1 MTCRGFVFL
10 EFPIQKNNLPGSS
23 EFSAIRRKI
32 SYFLCWIV
40 EWISPGINEHHKTHC
55 LLVKCKTST
64 SGTSFDTELGNIPW
78 ENKMPYCTP
87 MSAGE
92 GGTQSR
98 WQMPDTSLGGLL
110 EGAHA
115 LWWGAQH
122 KTIQTYHSSPA
133 PPQLHTKAMRGFC
146 LSNRMPLTHN
156 LSICCFKT
164 LEDFVW
170 LLDFTFSN
178 RF

>member
-1 MTCRGFVFL
+1 MTCRGFLFL

-40 EWISPGINEHHKTHC
+40 EWISPGINGHHKTHC
-55 LLVKCKTST
+55 LLVKST
-64 SGTSFDTELGNIPW
+64 SRFYFYIFFCGSSSDMGLENIPW
-78 ENKMPYCTP
+78 ENKMSYCTP
-87 MSAGE
+87 MSAVE

-98 WQMPDTSLGGLL
+98 WQMRHTSLGGLL

-122 KTIQTYHSSPA
+122 KTIQTYHSRVCQPSTTPA
-133 PPQLHTKAMRGFC
+133 SYQSHEGILP
-146 LSNRMPLTHN
+146 
-156 LSICCFKT
+156 
-164 LEDFVW
+164 
-170 LLDFTFSN
+170 
-178 RF
+178 